1 MDTRTKD
8 LNSEELTTR
17 SADGTRIGALKLG
30 SGPPLVIVHGG
41 LVTGEEYLPI
51 AEQLA
56 DHFTCHLMDRRGGG
70 RSGDADAYSIDRERE
85 DVEAVLDVAGPE
97 AYLLGHSWG
106 ATVALEAA
114 RRRDPAGLVLY
125 EPPLP
130 VKGPAHQKAIE
141 ICRAAVEKN
150 QPAEGLAAFFR
161 DIVGVSGEQLSE
173 IQETP
178 LWGKMVSLTPRVIRE
193 MEAVDGLAPSL
204 ERYREVT
211 APTLLLVGSLTTQDH
226 LAGASR
232 ELEGT
237 LPNARIAMLEGEA
250 HMANLTSPDQVAR
263 EVAAFLLELR
273 SET

>member
-1 MDTRTKD
+1 MNTRIED
-8 LNSEELTTR
+8 LNSEDFTTR
-17 SADGTRIGALKLG
+17 SADGTRIGFLKLG

-41 LVTGEEYLPI
+41 LNTGEEWLPI

-70 RSGDADAYSIDRERE
+70 RSGDAQAYSIDRERE
-85 DVEAVLDVAGPE
+85 DVEAVLEVAGPG

-106 ATVALEAA
+106 GTLALEAA
-114 RRRDPAGLVLY
+114 RRRDLAGLVLY

-150 QPAEGLAAFFR
+150 QPAEGLAFFLK
-161 DIVGVSGEQLSE
+161 DIVGMSDEEVSELQA
-173 IQETP
+173 TP
-178 LWGKMVSLTPRVIRE
+178 LWGKMVSLTPRGIRE
-193 MEAVDGLAPSL
+193 MEAIDGLEPSL

-211 APTLLLVGSLTTQDH
+211 TPTLLLVGSLTTQDH

-232 ELEGT
+232 ELERT
-237 LPNARIAMLEGEA
+237 LPNARIAMLEGVA
-250 HMANLTSPDQVAR
+250 HAGNLMNPDQVAR

-273 SET
+273 S